1 MSSIEF
7 NAIAAMCNENRGI
20 GKDNHLPWS
29 LPKEYEYFQRVVGA
43 TRDKTK
49 VNALITGRLNWKA
62 MGGKPFD
69 SNIYF
74 IISSKMTLDELKNE
88 LTMAELEQTV
98 LCRSLDEA
106 IQLIRTDY
114 KTRVETIY
122 AIGGVEIYRS
132 AIQSPTFKRFYLTR
146 VLESYECDVF
156 LQPDNFLDNFTKQ
169 ESKSNCEP
177 FVFLKDFLYFFIF
190 KRQRFNIRI

>member
-20 GKDNHLPWS
+20 GKNNQVPWS
-29 LPKEYEYFQRVVGA
+29 IPKEFEYFQRVVGA

-49 VNALITGRLNWKA
+49 VNALITGRLNWEA
-62 MGGKPFD
+62 MGSKPLD

-74 IISSKMTLDELKNE
+74 IISSKMSLDELKNE
-88 LTMAELEQTV
+88 LNMAELEQTV
-98 LCRSLDEA
+98 VCRSLEEA
-106 IQLIRTDY
+106 IQKIKTDY
-114 KTRVETIY
+114 KTIVETIY

-146 VLESYECDVF
+146 ILESYECDVF
-156 LQPDNFLDNFTKQ
+156 LQPDNFLDNLTKQ
-169 ESKSNCEP
+169 ESKSNSESLIYFKYFLK
-177 FVFLKDFLYFFIF
+177 FVFSLF
-190 KRQRFNIRI
+190 